1 MVRLR
6 REIEGVR
13 PNRSIPLPSYSLDAQ
28 ASSRVLPAFDRWLR
42 SAEPGRV
49 LLAGGVRADIAIDLA
64 SAGHWVTLSDLDE
77 ASLGRLHARLTPA
90 QAGRLTLVDRAYGDA
105 AFAPSSFDLIVLFDA
120 MHTYFEPAW
129 LVNKAARELKAD
141 ALFAARL
148 LVRGDLEPLRGLA
161 PALPVLDRARQ
172 TGEQAAQLVLP
183 QLQTLL
189 RSALAPAL
197 ASERATEALERGA
210 HLCADRF
217 ATDLDVVTR
226 WFGTTLT
233 PERAFAGHTLRLELA
248 DALFGLRGPAHR
260 AISALLDRLPE
271 MATQTDATQLAPRV
285 VAVVA
290 RKRLSPRPGPS
301 VH

>member
-13 PNRSIPLPSYSLDAQ
+13 PNRAIPLPSYSLDAE
-28 ASSRVLPAFDRWLR
+28 ASSRVLPDFDRWLQK
-42 SAEPGRV
+42 AEPGRV
-49 LLAGGVRADIAIDLA
+49 LLAGGVRADIAIALA
-64 SAGHWVTLSDLDE
+64 RAGHWVTLSDLDE
-77 ASLGRLHARLTPA
+77 TSLGRLHARLTPA
-90 QAGRLTLVDRAYGDA
+90 EAGRLTLVDRSYGDA

-129 LVNKAARELKAD
+129 LVSKAARELKPD

-148 LVRGDLEPLRGLA
+148 LVRGDLAPLRGLVGV
-161 PALPVLDRARQ
+161 LPCLDRPRQ
-172 TGEQAAQLVLP
+172 SAEQAAWQLMP
-183 QLQTLL
+183 QLQTAL

-197 ASERATEALERGA
+197 ADARATDALERGA
-210 HLCADRF
+210 HLCAQRF
-217 ATDLDVVTR
+217 ATELAGATQ

-233 PERAFAGHTLRLELA
+233 PERAFAGHTLRLALA
-248 DALFGLRGPAHR
+248 DALYGLRAPGHR
-260 AISALLDRLPE
+260 AICSLLDRLPE
-271 MATQTDATQLAPRV
+271 AATSTDAAQTAPRV

-290 RKRLSPRPGPS
+290 RKRLSLRPGPA